1 MEKRGKNYFGLCP
14 FHDEKTPS
22 FSVSPEKN
30 IAVCMGCGKGGKPIT
45 FYQQVKNIS
54 FAEAARELGKK
65 LGITVSTAS
74 TQTRFKLEHEAMK
87 LAAGFYQ
94 FTLYNTP
101 EGQEALKYLYNR
113 GLNDETIKHFEI
125 GLANNDFQ
133 ALSNFLLDQKF
144 EPALLIKLGLITKS
158 SNDDKYY
165 DIFNYRIIFPI
176 KDKNL
181 NVIGFSGRSLE
192 SNAEIKYINSSETPL
207 FKKGETLYHLYEE
220 TDIIKE
226 RDEVILFEGFFDVI
240 SAYQIG
246 YKNGVA
252 TMGTALTD
260 DQARMI
266 RKLAKTALIA
276 YDGDQAGIQATNKA
290 IPKLKNAKLDVNI
303 LLIPGGMDPDDY
315 IRKHQTKGFQ
325 KLLEENVKDSYRYY
339 YDDFLSKLD
348 RSNANSVQVFQQ
360 NVNLLFKDAGDIVK
374 KMFQAEISELLGFD
388 FVFKE
393 TSYDSKPL
401 PEKKVEK
408 KIVNDRFAN
417 AEISLIC
424 DLLRTDTHLELIKNE
439 LIPNIYVRL
448 ENYEILEAIINYY
461 NHRNPLILSDFKA
474 LLSDNLREYLEREM
488 NLNTEWVNG
497 ILLKEKTVQKFI
509 KIIKEYDIQRKI
521 DLLVEQMD
529 EDNVKRSLENLD
541 EITRLRNIQ
550 KQLQRKLI

>member
-54 FAEAARELGKK
+54 FAEAARELGEK

-74 TQTRFKLEHEAMK
+74 KQTRFKLEHEAMK

-497 ILLKEKTVQKFI
+497 ILLKEQTVQKYI
-509 KIIKEYDIQRKI
+509 KVIKDYGIQREI
-521 DLLVEQMD
+521 DLLIEQMD
-529 EDNVKRSLENLD
+529 EDNEKKALENLD
-541 EITRLRNIQ
+541 KITILKKKQ
-550 KQLQRKLI
+550 KQRKLI